1 MYGVKGTGNQA
12 SNSDADIAKPPN
24 AVSLL
29 YPAQPEK
36 ETDTV
41 KCTPSTLVVIAAGTA
56 KQTANGS
63 TVTLVFKAEDFGKNP
78 LLLDTKPTA
87 TTLLPKAR
95 EAASFLAAGFATA
108 SLVAASLY

>member
-1 MYGVKGTGNQA
+1 MYGVKGTGNLA
-12 SNSDADIAKPPN
+12 SNPDADIKKLPN

-36 ETDTV
+36 ETDAL
-41 KCTPSTLVVIAAGTA
+41 KCKPSTVVVIAAGTA
-56 KQTANGS
+56 KQTVNGS

-87 TTLLPKAR
+87 TTLLPMTR